1 MGLVISDSSTLIHL
15 ERIDRLELLKSF
27 YARIIITPA
36 VWREVVEQGKG
47 RTGAAEVANAHDA
60 GWIEV
65 ISPAEDSL
73 VKLLG
78 RDLGDGEAEVI
89 ALAVERH
96 ADLVLI
102 DEWEARRIADLYG
115 LTKTGVVGILIRA
128 KQEGEIDLLRTELDR
143 LRDAG
148 QFWIEDRLYHQALVA
163 VREE

>member
-1 MGLVISDSSTLIHL
+1 M
-15 ERIDRLELLKSF
+15 
-27 YARIIITPA
+27 
-36 VWREVVEQGKG
+36 
-47 RTGAAEVANAHDA
+47 
-60 GWIEV
+60 
-65 ISPAEDSL
+65 
-73 VKLLG
+73 
-78 RDLGDGEAEVI
+78 
-89 ALAVERH
+89 AVERH
-96 ADLVLI
+96 ADLVLL